1 MSNNPTKST
10 AFKVGIVLTLM
21 TVAFLGAHN
30 FATARGN
37 GTPNAGSSISG
48 NGSTLSTAGLNS
60 SASGSTGAGGG
71 CGMGC
76 CGGGSTETVE
86 GETAVSG
93 DVQTIDV
100 DTSTGSFAPNV
111 VKAKA
116 GVPIEMTFS
125 QAPGGCLAG
134 VYFPDFNINEDLTAG
149 PKTISL
155 PALDP
160 GTYTFYCQMQM
171 VSGQL
176 VVE

>member
-1 MSNNPTKST
+1 MNNNPMKST
-10 AFKVGIVLTLM
+10 ATKVVIVLTLM

-30 FATARGN
+30 FASARGN
-37 GTPNAGSSISG
+37 GAPTGGPSITGGS
-48 NGSTLSTAGLNS
+48 STLSAAGLGSSS
-60 SASGSTGAGGG
+60 SAAAGG

-86 GETAVSG
+86 AATTVSG
-93 DVQTIDV
+93 DIQAVDI
-100 DTSTGSFAPNV
+100 DTSAGSFAPNV

-116 GVPIEMTFS
+116 GIPIEMNFS
-125 QAPGGCLAG
+125 QAPGGCMAG
-134 VYFPDFNINEDLTAG
+134 VLFPDFNIDEDLTGG

-171 VSGQL
+171 ISAEL